1 MAKKKNKTED
11 QFAQIEET
19 LSRTE
24 QFIEDNQKNLM
35 KGVGAAVII
44 VALFVGYQDF
54 YLAPMQKEAQADMFM
69 AELYFQ
75 KDSFNL
81 SLTGDGQYL
90 GFLDIAEE
98 YSSTKTGALA
108 NYYAGLAYLN
118 TGDFE
123 NAIEYLDDFSSND
136 IVLSALALGCIG
148 DAYMELANTEK
159 ALSHYVDAAEKNINE
174 FTTPRYM
181 LKQAMIHE
189 ANGDIADALA
199 LYKGIE
205 ADYKT
210 SREGNG
216 IEKYIAR
223 AENAL

>member
-1 MAKKKNKTED
+1 MAKKRNKTED

-19 LSRTE
+19 LSKTE
-24 QFIEDNQKNLM
+24 QYIENNQENLV
-35 KGVGAAVII
+35 KIVGAIVVVI
-44 VALFVGYQDF
+44 ALFIGYQKF
-54 YLAPMQKEAQADMFM
+54 YIAPMEQEAQVDMFM

-81 SLTGDGQYL
+81 ALNGDGQYL
-90 GFLDIAEE
+90 GFIDIADE
-98 YSSTKTGALA
+98 YSSTKQGELA
-108 NYYAGLAYLN
+108 NYYAGLSYLN

-123 NAIEYLDDFSSND
+123 NAIEYLDNFSSDD
-136 IVLSALALGCIG
+136 IVLSSLALGCIG
-148 DAYMELANTEK
+148 DAYMELEDADN
-159 ALSHYVDAAEKNINE
+159 ALSYYEDAASYSDNE

-189 ANGDIADALA
+189 SNGDYADALA

-205 ADYKT
+205 ADYKS

-223 AENAL
+223 AENR

>member
-19 LSRTE
+19 LTKTE
-24 QFIEDNQKNLM
+24 QFIEDNQKNLITV
-35 KGVGAAVII
+35 VGAIVLV
-44 VALFVGYQDF
+44 VALFIGYQNL
-54 YLAPMQKEAQADMFM
+54 YIAPMEKDAQADMFM

-81 SLTGDGQYL
+81 ALNGDGQYL
-90 GFLDIAEE
+90 GFLDIADE
-98 YSSTKTGALA
+98 YSSTKAGSLA
-108 NYYAGLAYLN
+108 NYYAGIAFLN

-123 NAIEYLDDFSSND
+123 NAIEYLGDFSSND
-136 IVLSALALGCIG
+136 LVLSALALGCIG
-148 DAYMELANTEK
+148 DAYMELADIDN
-159 ALSHYVDAAEKNINE
+159 ALSYYEDAAEKNIND

-189 ANGDIADALA
+189 SNGDIADALA
-199 LYKGIE
+199 LFKGIE
-205 ADYKT
+205 ANYKN

-223 AENAL
+223 AENLL

>member
-1 MAKKKNKTED
+1 MAKKGNKTED

-24 QFIEDNQKNLM
+24 RYIEDNQKNLITV
-35 KGVGAAVII
+35 VGAII
-44 VALFVGYQDF
+44 VVIALFIGYQNL
-54 YLAPMQKEAQADMFM
+54 YIAPMEKEAQADMFM

-81 SLTGDGQYL
+81 ALNGDGQYL
-90 GFLDIAEE
+90 GFVDIVDE
-98 YSSTKTGALA
+98 YSSTKAGQLA
-108 NYYAGLAYLN
+108 NYYAGLSYLN
-118 TGDFE
+118 SGDFE
-123 NAIEYLDDFSSND
+123 NAIEYLGDFSSD
-136 IVLSALALGCIG
+136 DVVLSSLALGCIG
-148 DAYMELANTEK
+148 DAYMELEDTYN
-159 ALSHYVDAAEKNINE
+159 ALSYYEDAALNNDNE

-189 ANGDIADALA
+189 ANGDIDDALD
-199 LYKGIE
+199 LYKEIKSN
-205 ADYKT
+205 YKT

-223 AENAL
+223 AENSL

>member
-1 MAKKKNKTED
+1 MANKKNKTED

-35 KGVGAAVII
+35 TGVGAVVVI
-44 VALFVGYQDF
+44 VALFIGYQKL
-54 YLAPMQKEAQADMFM
+54 YLAPMEKEAQADMFM

-90 GFLDIAEE
+90 GFIDIANE
-98 YSSTKTGALA
+98 YSSTKAGALA

-118 TGDFE
+118 TGDYE
-123 NAIEYLDDFSSND
+123 SAIEYLSDFSSD
-136 IVLSALALGCIG
+136 DVVLSSLALGCIG
-148 DAYMELANTEK
+148 DAYMELADTEK
-159 ALSHYVDAAEKNINE
+159 ALSYYEDAAANNDNE

-189 ANGDIADALA
+189 ANGDVANALA
-199 LYKGIE
+199 IYKEIE
-205 ADYKT
+205 ADFKN
-210 SREGNG
+210 SRQGNG